1 MNQNPN
7 MAGLAGLLAS
17 KGRDGDSVLVH
28 MTPGEV
34 EGLQAIALAAGGS
47 LTTNPNTG
55 LPEAN
60 FLKSI
65 LPAIAGSTLKAL
77 FPNLG
82 SAATGLIVGGLSGLV
97 DKSFDKG
104 MRSGLSAYS
113 GAKTIEGLQAAR
125 EAVRPIATPRIV
137 SGEDE
142 LSSERLRDART
153 PIDLSK
159 IRVETPQVQTV
170 TKAPSLFGEGVRAL
184 FKPEGQE
191 AFLQSVEGP
200 YKRQGLRD
208 LSRSAYF
215 AGLANI
221 AAREPKKL
229 RPGSGSSNARFYVPG
244 EVNPLYGQ
252 GYDQWYFKPGYFSD
266 KYPGYA
272 AGGEVMVSP
281 DAVLPQT
288 LSVSQPAFTQDRE
301 GLKDYYESLLSP
313 PGPPRDISELNAY
326 LDDLRNRLRRPYQ
339 PVSSSD
345 WQYGELPT
353 GGGGGGGG
361 GTSPTPDGTDPYAT
375 GVTGTPAD
383 LIKPP
388 APPAPPPPP
397 APVESLTPP
406 TNIGTPATPSDL
418 GFLFGTPGEFPTE
431 PPDEKEP
438 GIVIIAEPGTTA
450 EDYTGEIGSISG
462 PPGAGGLPPIV
473 SEPEQETATS
483 VEVFDPANIASD
495 YIGIPVSVGTSG
507 AGGLP
512 PIVSEPEPEQE
523 TATSIE
529 AFDPANIAS
538 DYIGIPVSVGTP
550 GAGGLPPIV
559 SDRPIYSVAVT
570 PENEQSASD
579 EFRQQLY
586 NDLGGVGAVPGVG
599 FELPLDMFTSPMN
612 VSDIGDLS
620 KPIVDQILRDFDAQQ
635 AAQPKEQ
642 TLFSRFLD
650 LVESTGGVTGAVV
663 SAFREAVTQFKE
675 GDLNAKK
682 LIEEAAKGAFG
693 EELVEEALKA
703 LAPKDEPKEEAKEAE
718 EDVFAQPETEPTTL
732 APSGG
737 GSAIPWTSY
746 QNYTLRDLINPVE
759 DSGGTPTV
767 TVEEMGMAGGGAVPR
782 FAQGGLGSLQQY
794 AVGGKLVNGAG
805 DGMSDDIKAN
815 INGTQEARLADG
827 EFVIPADVVSHLG
840 NGSTDAGA
848 KQLYAMMDRIRK
860 VRTGRN
866 KQAPEVN
873 VRKHM
878 PA

>member
-7 MAGLAGLLAS
+7 MTGLAGLLAS

-125 EAVRPIATPRIV
+125 EAVRPIATPKIV

-142 LSSERLRDART
+142 LSSERLRDARR

-159 IRVETPQVQTV
+159 IRVETPRVQTV

-388 APPAPPPPP
+388 TPPAPPAPPEEPDFSNWVPDR
-397 APVESLTPP
+397 
-406 TNIGTPATPSDL
+406 PATPSDL
-418 GFLFGTPGEFPTE
+418 FIPGGVPDFDVEPDTQTSIEVVEGGVAPDYSGLPIVVGTPPEL
-431 PPDEKEP
+431 
-438 GIVIIAEPGTTA
+438 V
-450 EDYTGEIGSISG
+450 
-462 PPGAGGLPPIV
+462 
-473 SEPEQETATS
+473 EPEGETS
-483 VEVFDPANIASD
+483 IEVVEGDVASD
-495 YIGIPVSVGTSG
+495 YAGLPITVGT
-507 AGGLP
+507 
-512 PIVSEPEPEQE
+512 
-523 TATSIE
+523 
-529 AFDPANIAS
+529 
-538 DYIGIPVSVGTP
+538 VG
-550 GAGGLPPIV
+550 
-559 SDRPIYSVAVT
+559 
-570 PENEQSASD
+570 
-579 EFRQQLY
+579 
-586 NDLGGVGAVPGVG
+586 
-599 FELPLDMFTSPMN
+599 EL
-612 VSDIGDLS
+612 V
-620 KPIVDQILRDFDAQQ
+620 
-635 AAQPKEQ
+635 QPKEN
-642 TLFSRFLD
+642 
-650 LVESTGGVTGAVV
+650 
-663 SAFREAVTQFKE
+663 E
-675 GDLNAKK
+675 G
-682 LIEEAAKGAFG
+682 
-693 EELVEEALKA
+693 
-703 LAPKDEPKEEAKEAE
+703 
-718 EDVFAQPETEPTTL
+718 
-732 APSGG
+732 
-737 GSAIPWTSY
+737 
-746 QNYTLRDLINPVE
+746 
-759 DSGGTPTV
+759 TV
-767 TVEEMGMAGGGAVPR
+767 TVEEIDEQAVADDIRNRLSQDLGGPPISFPSGYTPVEFTQPEYSIEVEEVAEQEPAEESKGITKEDVKNAGVRIAEQALRSAFPIAGLVYDLYKELSDKEGKVTVEEVKEGEKEGAEEEAKDEAKEESEDRADISYTPSRESGASFMNFGLGQERFGLAKAAAGSEFEDNLPGGQITIEELGYAGGGRIPR